1 MERKNGLLSQRMTRR
16 EALVSMAA
24 GVVAGALGLSA
35 CGKSKQ
41 SEQMEDVPQAQG
53 KVTCRRNP
61 KNGDEISCARHV
73 FYKKRLAQQRHEAY

>member
-16 EALVSMAA
+16 EALGSMAA

-61 KNGDEISCARHV
+61 KNGDEISLLGFGCMR
-73 FYKKRLAQQRHEAY
+73 FPTIGGDRR